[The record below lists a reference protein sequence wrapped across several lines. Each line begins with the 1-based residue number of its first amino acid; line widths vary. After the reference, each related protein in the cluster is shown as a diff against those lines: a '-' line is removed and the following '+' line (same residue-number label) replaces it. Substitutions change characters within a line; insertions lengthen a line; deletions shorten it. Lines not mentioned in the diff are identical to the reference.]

1 MTAHDQRTKCAA
13 KRRFAR
19 RLLSRALVL
28 SATGAIATGIG
39 CASSPKV
46 WKKTIGQSAA
56 EMQYV
61 TAQVDTPTPPVIEQ
75 VAFAAAPLT
84 AKNVDNADT
93 IYIEMSLGT
102 VIEQALIYSEV
113 FRDIGGV
120 VLRSPDTIKT
130 NLSDSL
136 QQTDPQF
143 GMESALSAFDATLTA
158 SSTYSNNDRLFNNAF
173 FAGGATSFQQD
184 LHEHQIELSK
194 RTATGSTLALR
205 TLTEYDA
212 NNAPANTFPSAFQTQ
227 VEGEMR
233 QPLLQGGGL
242 EFNRIAGPGSRPGV
256 YNGVLIARTN
266 YDINHADF
274 ETALRDFVS
283 NVENAYWDLYL
294 AYRELDAKKK
304 ATEQALVLWNEA
316 KSQSAGEIVNKAQEA
331 LARQQY
337 FRLKADVDEAL
348 SGRLLNGTQTRNGS
362 NGGTV
367 QSAGGILAAERRLRL
382 LIGLPANDGTLIRP
396 EDEPPMARIPF
407 NWDVCLDEAMSQRP
421 ELHRQNATLKKRE
434 MELLAARNFLNPRLD
449 AVGRYRYRGFGD
461 DFLGGGPQVAPNPTS
476 SVGQLFT
483 GDNQEWSVGV
493 ELSMPVGF
501 RQAHAA
507 VTHAQLS
514 LARARTVQRE
524 QQREIVSDLSGAFAD
539 TERAHQQVQNK
550 LNQYL
555 AAKEYFTALKIQK
568 EEQGLSVPA
577 DRLVDAMDR
586 VVRAEVEFFRSRA
599 EYAVALKNIH
609 YEKGTILQY
618 KDLRIAG
625 ANNESIGGDL
635 DIPPMAEPQDDVEAE
650 EYSPEPTPA
659 VDVTELI
666 EQSSLEPV
674 TEPVLPEWVSEPT
687 ESTSVPPVPALA
699 EETPADAEAEKPLS
713 TLASDIELRQPHPE
727 YCPSAIIEED
737 HTADWKQ
744 EQIVE
749 SDLTFD
755 TPVNAERQDAHEE
768 PTNEWT
774 KLDGAHDAPNNQRH
788 KSIHAD
794 RFARPIPIPSDH
806 EDRSKT
812 ANEFSEIIHAPA
824 PPQEPIDDEPS
835 TFDNVQFRSTDSVH
849 IPGEGEIT
857 VKTVQLDSST
867 INPSTNGNEQ
877 PAVQEASPLV
887 DEDRAEINEFIALPA
902 GDRGLSRRRGQHGVA
917 ANLVR
922 PQPVIARPL
931 TSSQDSLVP
940 AIPTPKPSI
949 VQQPEIQPVVLKPTA
964 QDAHAVKQSGATIHL
979 HRPKPATQPTIAK
992 PAAVV
997 PPAIEAKPFSIAR
1010 PRPFTAR

>member
-1 MTAHDQRTKCAA
+1 MTAQDQRTTCAA

-61 TAQVDTPTPPVIEQ
+61 TAQVDAPTPPIIEQ

-93 IYIEMSLGT
+93 IYVEMSLGT

-120 VLRSPDTIKT
+120 VLRSPDTVKT

-242 EFNRIAGPGSRPGV
+242 EFNRIAGPGARPGV

-382 LIGLPANDGTLIRP
+382 LVGLPANDGTLIRP
-396 EDEPPMARIPF
+396 EDEPPMARIPY

-421 ELHRQNATLKKRE
+421 ELHRQNATVNKRE

-483 GDNQEWSVGV
+483 GDNQEWSVGI

-507 VTHAQLS
+507 VTHAQLA

-625 ANNESIGGDL
+625 ASNESIGKDL
-635 DIPPMAEPQDDVEAE
+635 DNPPIVEAQE
-650 EYSPEPTPA
+650 DVDAEKYSPEPTPA
-659 VDVTELI
+659 VDVTDLA
-666 EQSSLEPV
+666 EQSLLEPV

-699 EETPADAEAEKPLS
+699 EDAPANAEAEEPLP
-713 TLASDIELRQPHPE
+713 TLASDVEPHQPHPE
-727 YCPSAIIEED
+727 YYPAAIIDED
-737 HTADWKQ
+737 HAADWKQ
-744 EQIVE
+744 NELAE

-755 TPVNAERQDAHEE
+755 TPVNAETQNTPPEAT
-768 PTNEWT
+768 TNEWT
-774 KLDGAHDAPNNQRH
+774 KLDSAQDALMDQRH
-788 KSIHAD
+788 KSINAD
-794 RFARPIPIPSDH
+794 RFARPIPIPADR
-806 EDRSKT
+806 EDSSTK
-812 ANEFSEIIHAPA
+812 ADEFSEIIHAPA
-824 PPQEPIDDEPS
+824 PPQEPIDDELA
-835 TFDNVQFRSTDSVH
+835 TFDSVQFSSTDSGHV
-849 IPGEGEIT
+849 PREGETT
-857 VKTVQLDSST
+857 VKTVQADSSA
-867 INPSTNGNEQ
+867 INPFTNGNEQ
-877 PAVQEASPLV
+877 PVVQDVSPQV
-887 DEDRAEINEFIALPA
+887 DEDRAETNEFIALPA
-902 GDRGLSRRRGQHGVA
+902 SDQGLSRRRGQQGVA
-917 ANLVR
+917 ANLTR
-922 PQPVIARPL
+922 PQPVFAQPVTDL
-931 TSSQDSLVP
+931 QDSLVP

-949 VQQPEIQPVVLKPTA
+949 VEQPQIQPVVLKPTA
-964 QDAHAVKQSGATIHL
+964 QDAHAVKHPESQSGPSIHL
-979 HRPKPATQPTIAK
+979 HRPKPATQPTTAK
-992 PAAVV
+992 PAAV
-997 PPAIEAKPFSIAR
+997 ESRPFSIAR
-1010 PRPFTAR
+1010 PRPFTTR